1 MLRRLFLIVL
11 LAATV
16 APLMPGSANAQPTPT
31 PSSEAS
37 PLARIQAAPTVASNG
52 LFQTEDASANNAA
65 NRQQPDIGRI
75 ATLLAAV
82 FALAAVL
89 EAALAVI
96 FAWPAFL
103 DRINRRNAKMPISL
117 LLGFVVAKSF
127 DLDLVEKL
135 GAAFGAGNA
144 SLNDWFDSL
153 ISALLLAGGGAG
165 VRNLMVSL
173 GLAMPTAELE
183 KPPKPPSN
191 RAWLSVRDGRTVKD
205 SPLTIWLRATD
216 STGAKGKPFI
226 IGSIIANNRMRMGL
240 ARMFLID
247 RSRFPVVA
255 GYAVDIGN
263 TYDIF
268 VEQDPDA
275 PAGDPRWRDYAFGEG
290 AIIDLVYT

>member
-1 MLRRLFLIVL
+1 MLRRLALVILI
-11 LAATV
+11 AA
-16 APLMPGSANAQPTPT
+16 AFM
-31 PSSEAS
+31 
-37 PLARIQAAPTVASNG
+37 PLAPAPARAQATDLATPAASASAAPVAASAG
-52 LFQTEDASANNAA
+52 TTDASRDPDQTADGPAT
-65 NRQQPDIGRI
+65 RRQPDIGAI
-75 ATLLAAV
+75 ATLLASV

-96 FAWPAFL
+96 FAWPVFL

-144 SLNDWFDSL
+144 NLNDWFDAS

-183 KPPKPPSN
+183 RPPKPPGN
-191 RAWLSVRDGRTVKD
+191 RAWLSVRDARTARD
-205 SPLTIWLRATD
+205 LPLTIWLSAAD
-216 STGAKGKPFI
+216 SAGVQGKPFI
-226 IGSIIANNRMRMGL
+226 IGTIGAKNRMRMGL

-255 GYAVDIGN
+255 GYAVDVGN
-263 TYDIF
+263 TYDIY
-268 VEQDPDA
+268 VEQGTAA
-275 PAGDPRWRDYAFGEG
+275 PEGDPQWRDYAFGEG
-290 AIIDLVYT
+290 AIVDLSYA